1 MMIKTNI
8 TIEPSTKL
16 RAKLNE
22 GIVAIYKPK
31 GKSSHWVINLV
42 RRITGIK
49 KVGHAGT
56 LDPLAE
62 GVLVVAIGREF
73 TKKINTELKKEKEY
87 LATIKLGEVSTTDD
101 EEGEKQTIFN
111 KIPPTIND
119 IEAMKSTF
127 VGNIW
132 QRPPIYS
139 AIKVRGHNAYEY
151 ARKGQEIRLEKR
163 ERFIRSIDVLE
174 YDYPLLKLKV
184 ITGPGVYIR
193 SLARDLGEK
202 LGTGGYLAGLV
213 RTRVGEFTIKEA
225 IKIESYQ

>member
-101 EEGEKQTIFN
+101 EEGEK
-111 KIPPTIND
+111 KINLIDLIPND
-119 IEAMKSTF
+119 QKIKEVICTF